1 MADDKGS
8 KPLTKRV
15 GLWLHR
21 TLIRLRLLPGRSRE
35 PDSQSQS
42 ETEQLIG
49 DVDFDDQWRI
59 FRTGFLTVS
68 TLFILDLLVL
78 SALWIFVDPTRQE
91 LLLGTIGLVVLNLV
105 VSLWVLMRI
114 RRSVVDSLFDL

>member
-8 KPLTKRV
+8 KPLRKRV

-21 TLIRLRLLPGRSRE
+21 MLIRLRLLPGRSRE
-35 PDSQSQS
+35 PDSRSQS

-49 DVDFDDQWRI
+49 NVDFDDQWRI

-114 RRSVVDSLFDL
+114 RRSVVDSRFGL